1 MNTEISLNSVIKP
14 SEDVVSR
21 DVMGELIIVPLTSG
35 IGDMEDEIYTM
46 NDTGRAVWDRL
57 DGKASLGEIA
67 KALEAEYDA
76 PPGAIETDVHGIA
89 AELLRRRMVVE
100 V

>member
-1 MNTEISLNSVIKP
+1 MKPKITLKSVIKP

-21 DVMGELIIVPLTSG
+21 NVMGELIIVPLTSG

-57 DGKASLGEIA
+57 DGTASLGEIA
-67 KALEAEYDA
+67 EALEAEYDA
-76 PPGAIETDVHGIA
+76 PAGAIKTDVQGIA